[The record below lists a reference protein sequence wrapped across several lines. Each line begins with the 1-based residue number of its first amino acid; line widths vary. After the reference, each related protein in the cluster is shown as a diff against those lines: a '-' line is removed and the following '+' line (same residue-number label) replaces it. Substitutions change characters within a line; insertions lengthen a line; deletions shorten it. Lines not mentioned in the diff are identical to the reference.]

1 MYCQV
6 DIVKPFNTW
15 LTILT
20 CLYAEVL
27 KNYYRSET
35 SIFLTGVCMCGGGGG
50 GGGGGEGGNVFENN
64 FTCLHHRTAHF
75 HCSVKNIERG
85 TLSKLSLSGAL
96 YRLFAP
102 DALTHKSTSA
112 FNHVGTYNAFVIYS
126 RFQTKYDSF
135 HDYKR

>member
-1 MYCQV
+1 
-6 DIVKPFNTW
+6 
-15 LTILT
+15 
-20 CLYAEVL
+20 
-27 KNYYRSET
+27 
-35 SIFLTGVCMCGGGGG
+35 
-50 GGGGGEGGNVFENN
+50 
-64 FTCLHHRTAHF
+64 
-75 HCSVKNIERG
+75 
-85 TLSKLSLSGAL
+85 LSKLSLSGAL